1 MSHKVPYTVFLSVLA
16 VIPLLGAAVGAV
28 PVGTDSAAEIRTL
41 DNTIPQREV
50 GFSADRLEHDFGMVR
65 LDDGKVSARFNVKN
79 STTETIR
86 VARLFTSCMCTTVS
100 LHFAD
105 STVAG
110 PFGMPGHE
118 SETVLNRTFAPG
130 EEFVATMTFDP
141 AAHGP
146 MGVGEVVRQ
155 ALFQTEEGDLFRL
168 SVKANVLPPKG

>member
-1 MSHKVPYTVFLSVLA
+1 MSRKVSYTVLLSVLA
-16 VIPLLGAAVGAV
+16 VIPLLGATAQAV
-28 PVGTDSAAEIRTL
+28 PVGTGSAAEIRML
-41 DNTIPQREV
+41 DTTVPPAEV
-50 GFSADRLEHDFGMVR
+50 GFSADRLEHDFGLVR
-65 LDDGKVSARFNVKN
+65 LDEGKVSARFKVKN
-79 STTETIR
+79 STTETIH

-100 LHFAD
+100 LRLAD
-105 STVAG
+105 SSVAG

-118 SETVLNRTFAPG
+118 SETVLDRSFEPG

-168 SVKANVLPPKG
+168 SVKADVLPPKG